1 MDTTMF
7 IIIAAFVAIFGGNEI
22 AKSNKNNKKK

>member
-7 IIIAAFVAIFGGNEI
+7 IIFAAFVAIFGGNEI
-22 AKSNKNNKKK
+22 AKSNKKNKKK